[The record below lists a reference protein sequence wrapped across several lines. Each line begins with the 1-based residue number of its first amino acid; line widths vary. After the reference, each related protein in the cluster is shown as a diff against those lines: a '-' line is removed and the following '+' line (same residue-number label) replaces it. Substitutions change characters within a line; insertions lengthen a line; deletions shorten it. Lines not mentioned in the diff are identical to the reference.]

1 MDDFQTPTRAVA
13 MRTRLVVLEEKWPIV
28 EDRIDAKLVGLD
40 EGSTFRRCR
49 RQQTIVNTPCKTCRR
64 IAVRLFPLNFGL
76 DLRRE
81 HFRNIYHRQSRIAGY
96 GCCSLFHFGRCKRPF
111 LHKRSSPAKTPT
123 HVVRDHHNA
132 LLWMRYPHAIGGFAK
147 DAREPETFPRTLE

>member
-49 RQQTIVNTPCKTCRR
+49 RQQTTVNTPCKTCRR

-96 GCCSLFHFGRCKRPF
+96 GCFSLFHFGLCKRPF
-111 LHKRSSPAKTPT
+111 FKNVVAQRRLPPMSSEITIIHCSGCATPRRSAASRKMPASRRLSRGPWK
-123 HVVRDHHNA
+123 
-132 LLWMRYPHAIGGFAK
+132 
-147 DAREPETFPRTLE
+147 